1 MVQKSESIVRRR
13 GLGQHADLRLGGE
26 LLSESPL
33 AAEEAKIFN
42 DLMIFLLSP
51 WLQAFCILNKILR
64 QNSPSANTASATNH
78 DISCAHHNALLAMQV
93 DHHLCILF
101 ALSEN
106 TTL

>member
-64 QNSPSANTASATNH
+64 QNLSSANITSATNP
-78 DISCAHHNALLAMQV
+78 AQNALLALQV
-93 DHHLCILF
+93 
-101 ALSEN
+101 N
-106 TTL
+106 TIIYVFCFCTVTL